1 MFLIGFRIAIW
12 VIMIIFADVMVKGI
26 VVSLLESESH
36 LLMTNEKTPKGILD

>member
-12 VIMIIFADVMVKGI
+12 VIMIIFADVMVKGGG

-36 LLMTNEKTPKGILD
+36 LLMTNEKTPKRDT